1 MTIGPVDPMAAR
13 GRLRASDADRE
24 QVIGMLKAA
33 FVHGR
38 LTRDDL
44 SLRTGLALTA
54 RTYAELAAVT
64 AGIPAGPAPVA
75 RPVPVA
81 RPLPV
86 AGARAGTRP
95 RRRPARRRDR
105 QAAAEKA
112 LQWLLGVA
120 TVAVP
125 ACIAAALTTGSKG
138 LFSASVFLLI
148 SYVLLLQVVLA
159 NAVAARLEHSAA
171 EKAGGQ
177 LTPR

>member
-1 MTIGPVDPMAAR
+1 MGPVDPMAAR

-64 AGIPAGPAPVA
+64 DGIPAGPAGA
-75 RPVPVA
+75 RTVPGA
-81 RPLPV
+81 R
-86 AGARAGTRP
+86 ARAGTRP

-125 ACIAAALTTGSKG
+125 ACITAALTTGSKS
-138 LFSASVFLLI
+138 LFSVSVFLLI

-159 NAVAARLEHSAA
+159 NAVAARLERGAA
-171 EKAGGQ
+171 EKPGGQ
-177 LTPR
+177 LAPR

>member
-1 MTIGPVDPMAAR
+1 
-13 GRLRASDADRE
+13 
-24 QVIGMLKAA
+24 MLKAA

-38 LTRDDL
+38 LTRDEL

-64 AGIPAGPAPVA
+64 ADIPAGAD
-75 RPVPVA
+75 RA
-81 RPLPV
+81 RPLP
-86 AGARAGTRP
+86 AARPVHAVRAQAAPRP

-105 QAAAEKA
+105 QAAAEKT

-138 LFSASVFLLI
+138 LFSASIVLLI

-159 NAVAARLEHSAA
+159 NAVAARLERGDA
-171 EKAGGQ
+171 EGAGGK
-177 LTPR
+177 LTPRA